1 MDPTAALSLATGIVE
16 AIIKIAPLVEQG
28 VVDSLPY
35 AQAIAGMIQGT
46 NATQAQ
52 IDSLMAMANAAS
64 SAFDAPLPPDDG
76 TTTG

>member
-1 MDPTAALSLATGIVE
+1 MDPTVALNLATSIVE

-28 VVDSLPY
+28 VIDSLPY

-52 IDSLMAMANAAS
+52 IDSLLAMANAAS
-64 SAFDAPLPPDDG
+64 ASFDTPLPPDDG
-76 TTTG
+76 PTTG